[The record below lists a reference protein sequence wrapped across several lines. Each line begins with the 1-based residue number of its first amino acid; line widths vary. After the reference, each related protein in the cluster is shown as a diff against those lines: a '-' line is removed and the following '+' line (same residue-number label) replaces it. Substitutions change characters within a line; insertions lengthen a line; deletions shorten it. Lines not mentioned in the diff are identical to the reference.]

1 VKCMGCTGNAAILTS
16 SHTYLSLPPQGQ
28 MQKHYEHSVPKD
40 AKQVGDIEM
49 RRIVLVFR
57 HGTEKYYN
65 RDTGQPVVN
74 ILWRDVSLRYGFDH
88 TPGLVEGDVYTR
100 RVIHDMGA
108 HW

>member
-1 VKCMGCTGNAAILTS
+1 MGCTRNVTATLIS
-16 SHTYLSLPPQGQ
+16 SHTFLFLPPQGE

-40 AKQVGDIEM
+40 VKQVGDIKM

-57 HGTEKYYN
+57 HGKEKYYN